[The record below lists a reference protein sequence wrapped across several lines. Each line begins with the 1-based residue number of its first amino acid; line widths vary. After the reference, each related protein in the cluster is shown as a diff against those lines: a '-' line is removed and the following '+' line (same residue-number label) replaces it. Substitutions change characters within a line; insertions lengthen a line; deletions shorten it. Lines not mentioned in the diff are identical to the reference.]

1 MDRMADTVLKD
12 MGEKDRAEEQILLQR
27 IMESENI

>member
-12 MGEKDRAEEQILLQR
+12 LGEKDRQEESILL
-27 IMESENI
+27 